1 MIIAKSIFAPIFS
14 QFSLAEMRPMIA
26 EGLNQASD
34 AIGLR
39 LKDITAEFEE
49 HATTTPPK
57 SACMQIYPGKPS
69 SLRITLLIRALISPS
84 DLRRSATSGSNITF
98 SLCLRWLGCR
108 AGRPRCALGKNASS
122 SSTASPS
129 ASIRELALFIAYNFP
144 SVRLAKANQSHECIS
159 LCSNGNEQPLLN
171 APDRDKPPRPNR
183 TKRSLQNLRRV
194 WPDCARASLHP
205 TQIP

>member
-1 MIIAKSIFAPIFS
+1 MIGRSSFIFGATFYPILSGTALAAPPTIGFLFFGAGHPGSAQHVTALRRIDGMTIAKGIFALIFS
-14 QFSLAEMRPMIA
+14 QFSVAEMRPMNA
-26 EGLNQASD
+26 EGWNQTTH

-39 LKDITAEFEE
+39 LKDIPAEFEE

-108 AGRPRCALGKNASS
+108 AGRPRFAVEKMKHPVQLH
-122 SSTASPS
+122 
-129 ASIRELALFIAYNFP
+129 RRQHQLAIWLF
-144 SVRLAKANQSHECIS
+144 S
-159 LCSNGNEQPLLN
+159 
-171 APDRDKPPRPNR
+171 
-183 TKRSLQNLRRV
+183 
-194 WPDCARASLHP
+194 
-205 TQIP
+205 